1 MLTFAPPS
9 HLYKPRGLVGEP
21 VKRFSRHAFGMMRDR
36 DSDATTKGRSTGLS
50 TSSTIDFSFA
60 DGIAP
65 MLRGEVFVTFLC
77 VALFSGSAASEQPQR
92 PPGPVMMVHFDYY
105 PKDRAR
111 IRVLERRLESA
122 IKHAGVGELGETEY
136 HIDGND
142 GYLYMYGPNPDRLY
156 GVTGPIL
163 KSSRLMT
170 GAEVTKHYGPR
181 AETFAIHP
189 DGIR

>member
-1 MLTFAPPS
+1 
-9 HLYKPRGLVGEP
+9 
-21 VKRFSRHAFGMMRDR
+21 
-36 DSDATTKGRSTGLS
+36 
-50 TSSTIDFSFA
+50 
-60 DGIAP
+60 
-65 MLRGEVFVTFLC
+65 MLRRTVFVTFLGI
-77 VALFSGSAASEQPQR
+77 ALFAGSAVSAETKR

-105 PKDRAR
+105 PKDLSR
-111 IRVLERRLESA
+111 IHILEHRLESA
-122 IKHAGVGELGETEY
+122 IKRAGVGELGETEF
-136 HIDGND
+136 HLDGND